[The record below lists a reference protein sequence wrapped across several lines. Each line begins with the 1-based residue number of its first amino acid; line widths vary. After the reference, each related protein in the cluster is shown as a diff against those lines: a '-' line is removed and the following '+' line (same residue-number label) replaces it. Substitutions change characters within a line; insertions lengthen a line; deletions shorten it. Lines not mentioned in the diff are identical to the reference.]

1 MLDVEDRY
9 KGERPRQRNDS
20 TARAWLDT
28 TQDSMDAMPATKRLF
43 GLSEPGGCAG
53 AGACFNLSRAYVR
66 TPDL

>member
-1 MLDVEDRY
+1 
-9 KGERPRQRNDS
+9 
-20 TARAWLDT
+20 
-28 TQDSMDAMPATKRLF
+28 MDAMPATKRLF